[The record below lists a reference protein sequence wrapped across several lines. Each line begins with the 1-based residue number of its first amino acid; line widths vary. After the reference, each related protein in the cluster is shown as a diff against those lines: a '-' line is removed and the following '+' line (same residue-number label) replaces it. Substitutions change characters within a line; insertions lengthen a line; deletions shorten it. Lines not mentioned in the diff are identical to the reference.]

1 MGESRGA
8 TMMNDSEIKG
18 RVGGAAWSVED
29 ISFDTVDRTLIADNS
44 ELFYLIAAA
53 SFVEITSDLYT
64 KNLIEF
70 YHGNPEIENWL
81 ANYWEHEE
89 VQHGAALKRYVET
102 VWPEFD
108 WDRAY
113 QGFFDEYGRACTID
127 NLAENRS
134 LEMVARCVVET
145 GTSSFYRTLSEAAPE
160 PVLKQIT
167 ANISA
172 DEVRHYKHFYR
183 YFLHYREREQPSR
196 AAILRQLW
204 QRSAGVKAEDAY
216 IAFKHVFLERNPGEV
231 FTEEAY
237 DQFRASFRRI
247 GRTAFPYEMAVKMI
261 LKPLDLSPPVGRFV
275 QPAVETTARFLFS
288 I

>member
-1 MGESRGA
+1 MADE
-8 TMMNDSEIKG
+8 SEIRA
-18 RVGGAAWSVED
+18 RVGDALWSVGEID
-29 ISFDTVDRTLIADNS
+29 FASIDPSLIYDNS
-44 ELFYLIAAA
+44 ELFYLLAAA

-70 YHGNPEIENWL
+70 YRGNSEIEDWL

-89 VQHGAALKRYVET
+89 VQHGAALKRYVEA
-102 VWPEFD
+102 VWREFD

-113 QGFFDEYGRACTID
+113 RGFFEEYGRECTME

-145 GTSSFYRTLSEAAPE
+145 GTSSFYRTLSEASPE
-160 PVLKQIT
+160 PVLKKIL
-167 ANISA
+167 ANISS

-183 YFLHYREREQPSR
+183 YFLDYRDRERPSR
-196 AAILRQLW
+196 VSILRQLW
-204 QRSAGVKAEDAY
+204 KRSTDVKAEDAY
-216 IAFKHVFLERNPGEV
+216 IAFKHVFLERNPGEP
-231 FTEEAY
+231 FTAEAY
-237 DQFRASFRRI
+237 DKFRASFRRI
-247 GRTAFPYEMAVKMI
+247 GRSNFPYEMAVKMI
-261 LKPLDLSPPVGRFV
+261 LKPLDLSAPVGRVV

>member
-1 MGESRGA
+1 MTGDPD
-8 TMMNDSEIKG
+8 DSETKG
-18 RVGGAAWSVED
+18 LVGGAPWSVDD
-29 ISFDTVDRTLIADNS
+29 IAFDTIDASLIHDNT
-44 ELFYLIAAA
+44 ELFYLLAAA

-70 YHGNPEIENWL
+70 YRGNPEIENWL

-89 VQHGAALKRYVET
+89 LQHGAALKRYVMA

-108 WDRAY
+108 WERAY
-113 QGFFDEYGRACTID
+113 QKFFEEYGRACTME

-145 GTSSFYRTLSEAAPE
+145 GTSSFYRTLSEAAHE

-167 ANISA
+167 ANISL

-183 YFLHYREREQPSR
+183 YFLDYRDRERPSR
-196 AAILRQLW
+196 TAILRQLW
-204 QRSAGVKAEDAY
+204 KRSTDVKAEDAY
-216 IAFKHVFLERNPGEV
+216 IAFKHVFLERNPGEP

-237 DQFRASFRRI
+237 DAFRASFRRI
-247 GRTAFPYEMAVKMI
+247 GRTLFPYEMAVKMI

-275 QPAVETTARFLFS
+275 QPAVETTARFLFY

>member
-1 MGESRGA
+1 
-8 TMMNDSEIKG
+8 MMDEIKG
-18 RVGGAAWSVED
+18 RVGGASWSVDE
-29 ISFDTVDRTLIADNS
+29 ISFDTIDRTLICDNT
-44 ELFYLIAAA
+44 ELFYLLAAA

-70 YHGNPEIENWL
+70 YRGNSEIENWL

-113 QGFFDEYGRACTID
+113 QRFFEEYGRECTME

-145 GTSSFYRTLSEAAPE
+145 GTSSFYRTLSDASPE
-160 PVLKQIT
+160 PVLKEIT

-183 YFLHYREREQPSR
+183 YFLHYREHDQPSR
-196 AAILRQLW
+196 VAILKQLW

-216 IAFKHVFLERNPGEV
+216 IAFKHVFLERNPGET
-231 FTEEAY
+231 FTEDAY
-237 DQFRASFRRI
+237 DKFRASFRRI
-247 GRTAFPYEMAVKMI
+247 GRAAFPYEMAVKMI
-261 LKPLDLSPPVGRFV
+261 LKPLDLSPPLGRVV

>member
-1 MGESRGA
+1 
-8 TMMNDSEIKG
+8 MMNDSEIKG
-18 RVGGAAWSVED
+18 RVGGASWSVED
-29 ISFDTVDRTLIADNS
+29 IDYESIDGSLIHDNA
-44 ELFYLIAAA
+44 ELFYLLAAA

-70 YHGNPEIENWL
+70 FQGDAEIENWL
-81 ANYWEHEE
+81 ANFWELEE
-89 VQHGAALKRYVET
+89 VQHGTALKRYVQA

-108 WDRAY
+108 WEDAY
-113 QGFFDEYGRACTID
+113 RGFFEEYGRACTMD
-127 NLAENRS
+127 SLAENHA

-145 GTSSFYRTLSEAAPE
+145 GTSSFYRTLSDASPE

-167 ANISA
+167 ANISS

-183 YFLHYREREQPSR
+183 YFLDYKDRERPGR
-196 AAILRQLW
+196 VAILRQLW
-204 QRSAGVKAEDAY
+204 KRGTDVKAEDAY
-216 IAFKHVFLERNPGEV
+216 IAFKHVFRVRNPGEA
-231 FTEEAY
+231 FTQEAY
-237 DQFRASFRRI
+237 DEFRASFRRI
-247 GRTAFPYEMAVKMI
+247 GRTLFPYEMAVKMI

>member
-1 MGESRGA
+1 
-8 TMMNDSEIKG
+8 MMNDNEIKG
-18 RVGGAAWSVED
+18 RVGDASWSVED
-29 ISFDTVDRTLIADNS
+29 IDYESIDGSLIHDNA
-44 ELFYLIAAA
+44 ELFYLLAAA

-70 YHGNPEIENWL
+70 FQGDAEIENWL
-81 ANYWEHEE
+81 ANFWELEE
-89 VQHGAALKRYVET
+89 VQHGTALKRYVQA

-108 WDRAY
+108 WEDAY
-113 QGFFDEYGRACTID
+113 RGFFEEYGRACTMD
-127 NLAENRS
+127 ALAENHA

-145 GTSSFYRTLSEAAPE
+145 GTSSFYRTLSDASPE

-167 ANISA
+167 ANISS

-183 YFLHYREREQPSR
+183 YFLDYKDRERPGR
-196 AAILRQLW
+196 VAILRQLW
-204 QRSAGVKAEDAY
+204 KRGTDVKAEDAY
-216 IAFKHVFLERNPGEV
+216 IAFKHVFRVRNPGEA
-231 FTEEAY
+231 FTQEAY
-237 DQFRASFRRI
+237 DEFRASFRRI
-247 GRTAFPYEMAVKMI
+247 GRTLFPYEMAVKMI

>member
-1 MGESRGA
+1 MV
-8 TMMNDSEIKG
+8 NDSEVKG
-18 RVGGAAWSVED
+18 LVRGASWSVED
-29 ISFDTVDRTLIADNS
+29 IPYESIDSSLIHDS
-44 ELFYLIAAA
+44 TELFYLLAAA

-70 YHGNPEIENWL
+70 FQGDAEIENWL
-81 ANYWEHEE
+81 ANFWEHEE
-89 VQHGAALKRYVET
+89 VQHGTALKRYVQA

-108 WDRAY
+108 WEGAY
-113 QGFFDEYGRACTID
+113 RGFFNEYGRACTMD
-127 NLAENRS
+127 ALAENHA

-167 ANISA
+167 ANISS

-183 YFLHYREREQPSR
+183 YFLDYKDRERPGR
-196 AAILRQLW
+196 VAILRQLW
-204 QRSAGVKAEDAY
+204 KRSTDVKAEDAY
-216 IAFKHVFLERNPGEV
+216 IAFKHVFLVRNPGET
-231 FTEEAY
+231 FTQEAY
-237 DQFRASFRRI
+237 DEFRASFRRI
-247 GRTAFPYEMAVKMI
+247 GRTLFPYEMAVKMI
-261 LKPLDLSPPVGRFV
+261 LKPLDLSPPLGRVV